1 MARIETSTLKLP
13 DFIESELAAG
23 HPWVYRNHIPA
34 QFEAATGSWVCAKA
48 GRTKVWALWDNES
61 QIALRV
67 FTRNGPPSP
76 ELFFERVQSA
86 YELRQALTPTPTA
99 AYRLINGEGDG
110 LPSIVVDIYG
120 EYAVVATYC
129 AASRVLL
136 PQLVD
141 AIIRSVAPRGIIHK
155 QATREPAEQ
164 AEIELLFG
172 QPPPDDLVVSEG
184 DVRYYADLA
193 RGHKT
198 GLYLDQR
205 DNRRTF
211 AKFTRAGSVLNL
223 FSYTGG
229 FSLVA
234 ARAGAA
240 RTSNVDISQH
250 ALTRAR
256 DNFILN
262 ELDPSVHQFTAT
274 DCYDYLKAA
283 VRSREIFDSVVCD
296 PPSLARNR
304 AQLDHALKAYLHINA
319 LGLQLVR
326 AGGYY
331 AAASCTAQVSPE
343 QFRQIL
349 SEAAQRAGRSAQIV
363 HDAGHAIDHP
373 IGIGHPEGR
382 YLKFIVL
389 RLLNEPQ

>member
-1 MARIETSTLKLP
+1 MARIEPSPLKLP
-13 DFIESELAAG
+13 DFLESELAAG
-23 HPWVYRNHIPA
+23 HPWVYRNHVPA
-34 QFEAATGSWVCAKA
+34 QFEAATGSWVCAVA

-67 FTRNGPPSP
+67 FSRNGPPSP
-76 ELFFERVQSA
+76 ELLFERVQSA
-86 YELRQALTPTPTA
+86 FELRRALTPARAT

-110 LPSIVVDIYG
+110 LPGIVVDIYG

-129 AASRVLL
+129 AACRVLL
-136 PQLVD
+136 PQLLD
-141 AIIRSVAPRGIIHK
+141 ALARSVTPRGIIHK
-155 QATREPAEQ
+155 QATSEPGEH
-164 AEIELLFG
+164 AEIEVLFG

-184 DVRYYADLA
+184 EARYYADLA

-205 DNRRTF
+205 DNRLTF
-211 AKFTRAGSVLNL
+211 AKFAKSGSVLNL

-229 FSLVA
+229 FSVVA
-234 ARAGAA
+234 GRTGAG
-240 RTSNVDISQH
+240 RTTNIDISEH
-250 ALTRAR
+250 ALARAR

-262 ELDPSVHQFTAT
+262 ELDPSKHRFTAM

-283 VRSREIFDSVVCD
+283 VRSREIFDSIVCD

-343 QFRQIL
+343 QFRQVL
-349 SEAAQRAGRSAQIV
+349 SDAAQRAGRSAQIV
-363 HDAGHAIDHP
+363 HDSGHAVDHP

-382 YLKFIVL
+382 YLKFVVL
-389 RLLNEPQ
+389 RTLNDPR